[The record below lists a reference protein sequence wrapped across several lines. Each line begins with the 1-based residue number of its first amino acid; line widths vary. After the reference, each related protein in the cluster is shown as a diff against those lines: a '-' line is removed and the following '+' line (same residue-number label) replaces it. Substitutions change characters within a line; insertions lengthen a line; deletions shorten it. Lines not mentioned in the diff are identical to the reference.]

1 MTRSPKLQHALDLI
15 WSVAP
20 HRRQLRIT
28 ETATLMRD
36 ETARQIYA
44 ELLGRP
50 LISEEA
56 DLLAELAQRLGHSVT
71 WSHAELVAGEWLEWK
86 EGRYGRENNNF

>member
-15 WSVAP
+15 WAVAP

-28 ETATLMRD
+28 ETATLMKA
-36 ETARQIYA
+36 ETARQVYA
-44 ELLGRP
+44 ELLERP

-56 DLLAELAQRLGHSVT
+56 DLLVELAQRLGHDVA
-71 WSHAELVAGEWLEWK
+71 WSHAELLAGAEWLEWK
-86 EGRYGRENNNF
+86 GGRKSG